1 MRPAAVSCQIHGAE
15 RLLKTVIRG
24 KTDPALLQPLKNER
38 YESPV
43 AFICAAAVLIAS
55 LALVASAAA
64 GETRLAAIALGAA
77 ANLGFLAWI
86 FRRTSRHARERAAA
100 SADAERHRQGFAIAN
115 SIIEATDDAIITKD
129 LKGVIQGWN
138 RGAERIFGYSAAE
151 AIGNNIML
159 IVPEDRAEEANG
171 IAERTLRGESVG
183 QYESVRR
190 RRSGE
195 LIDVLVGVAPI
206 RDLQG
211 RVIGA
216 CKTARDISQQKR
228 IGREMAATLTELK
241 DVRAALDEHSIVAIT
256 DAAGLITFANDR
268 FCDISKYSREELIGR
283 DHRIINSRYH
293 SKEFFRDLW
302 STIGRGHVWRG
313 EIRNRAKDGSYY
325 WVDTTIFPRL
335 GAGGKPTQYIAIRTD
350 ITQRKANELELLRTA
365 SELSEK
371 NKEMETIVYTVSH
384 DLRSPLVNIQG
395 FGRQLNRSCERM
407 RALVSGAGDNAV
419 READLR
425 EAVESTIPQALR
437 FINASTN
444 KIDLLLAGLLRY
456 SRLGRVALSIVPLE
470 MNSLLAEIVA
480 ATKFQLNEA
489 KAEIRIGQLPSCL
502 GDSVHTS
509 QVFANLIDNA
519 LKYRDPGR
527 PLRIEVSG
535 WTEGDQAVYT
545 VSDNGIG
552 IAPDHQAKIFEIFH
566 RLNPDTQNGEGLGL
580 TIAQRVLERQN
591 GKIWVESDEGSGS
604 NFHISLPMTANAMA
618 PKQ

>member
-1 MRPAAVSCQIHGAE
+1 
-15 RLLKTVIRG
+15 
-24 KTDPALLQPLKNER
+24 
-38 YESPV
+38 
-43 AFICAAAVLIAS
+43 
-55 LALVASAAA
+55 
-64 GETRLAAIALGAA
+64 
-77 ANLGFLAWI
+77 
-86 FRRTSRHARERAAA
+86 
-100 SADAERHRQGFAIAN
+100 
-115 SIIEATDDAIITKD
+115 
-129 LKGVIQGWN
+129 
-138 RGAERIFGYSAAE
+138 
-151 AIGNNIML
+151 
-159 IVPEDRAEEANG
+159 
-171 IAERTLRGESVG
+171 
-183 QYESVRR
+183 
-190 RRSGE
+190 
-195 LIDVLVGVAPI
+195 
-206 RDLQG
+206 
-211 RVIGA
+211 
-216 CKTARDISQQKR
+216 
-228 IGREMAATLTELK
+228 
-241 DVRAALDEHSIVAIT
+241 
-256 DAAGLITFANDR
+256 
-268 FCDISKYSREELIGR
+268 
-283 DHRIINSRYH
+283 
-293 SKEFFRDLW
+293 
-302 STIGRGHVWRG
+302 
-313 EIRNRAKDGSYY
+313 
-325 WVDTTIFPRL
+325 
-335 GAGGKPTQYIAIRTD
+335 
-350 ITQRKANELELLRTA
+350 
-365 SELSEK
+365 
-371 NKEMETIVYTVSH
+371 
-384 DLRSPLVNIQG
+384 VNIQG

>member
-1 MRPAAVSCQIHGAE
+1 
-15 RLLKTVIRG
+15 
-24 KTDPALLQPLKNER
+24 LKNER
-38 YESPV
+38 YESPL
-43 AFICAAAVLIAS
+43 AFICAAAVLIGS
-55 LALVASAAA
+55 LLLVASAAA
-64 GETRLAAIALGAA
+64 GETRLAAIAFGAA
-77 ANLGFLAWI
+77 ANLGFLVWI
-86 FRRTSRHARERAAA
+86 FKSSTRHARERAVA
-100 SADAERHRQGFAIAN
+100 SAEAERHRQGFAVAN

-129 LKGVIQGWN
+129 LNGVIQGWN
-138 RGAERIFGYSAAE
+138 TGAERIFGYTAAE
-151 AIGNNIML
+151 AIGKNIML
-159 IVPEDRAEEANG
+159 IVPEDRSEEASG
-171 IAERTLRGESVG
+171 IAERTRRGEPVPK
-183 QYESVRR
+183 YESVRR

-195 LIDVLVGVAPI
+195 LIDVLVGVAPL
-206 RDLQG
+206 RDLDG

-216 CKTARDISQQKR
+216 CKVARDISEQKR
-228 IGREMAATLTELK
+228 VQREMEAAITELR

-256 DAAGLITFANDR
+256 DAAGLITFVNDR
-268 FCDISKYSREELIGR
+268 FCAISKYSREELIGR
-283 DHRIINSRYH
+283 DHRIINSRH
-293 SKEFFRDLW
+293 HPKEFFRNLW
-302 STIGRGHVWRG
+302 ETIGRGQVWRG

-335 GAGGKPTQYIAIRTD
+335 GANGKPNQFIAIRTD
-350 ITQRKANELELLRTA
+350 VTQRKANELELLRTA

-371 NKEMETIVYTVSH
+371 NKELETIVYTVSH

-407 RALVSGAGDNAV
+407 RAVVSGAGENAV
-419 READLR
+419 RAIDLR

-456 SRLGRVALSIVPLE
+456 SRLGKVSMSLVPLE
-470 MNSLLAEIVA
+470 MNALLAEIVA

-489 KAEIRIGQLPSCL
+489 KAEIKIGQLPTCV

-527 PLRIEVSG
+527 PLRIEITG
-535 WTEGDQAVYT
+535 RTEGDRAVYT

-580 TIAQRVLERQN
+580 TIAQRVLERQD
-591 GKIWVESDEGSGS
+591 GKIWVESTAGSGS
-604 NFHISLPMTANAMA
+604 NFHISLPMTANARA